1 MSFFSRYSVVIGGL
15 ILLLVIVVLV
25 SVPSDIL
32 SQQATFIATELQYAA
47 ENETRVQTRI
57 DLGDAEHMEAFPMR
71 FGDWLGL
78 DFSPSGL
85 EETLGADVIL
95 LRTYL
100 NTGYYQPV
108 HLAVVQGKEP
118 SSFHPPPI
126 CYRAVGWDIEEEEV
140 EEVPVSDVTW
150 TSASEPISISAKK
163 LVASK
168 GSNGEVEEREVALY
182 YYVKGRLFED
192 TVTMI
197 QVSATVPIEGSYDE
211 VLQAMKGFMGE
222 TVPYMFEHGDEE
234 EREMLAI
241 HLARSWG
248 GIVLMAV
255 LVLIPVGIMIY
266 PRIRRA

>member
-1 MSFFSRYSVVIGGL
+1 M
-15 ILLLVIVVLV
+15 
-25 SVPSDIL
+25 
-32 SQQATFIATELQYAA
+32 
-47 ENETRVQTRI
+47 
-57 DLGDAEHMEAFPMR
+57 
-71 FGDWLGL
+71 
-78 DFSPSGL
+78 
-85 EETLGADVIL
+85 
-95 LRTYL
+95 
-100 NTGYYQPV
+100 
-108 HLAVVQGKEP
+108 
-118 SSFHPPPI
+118 
-126 CYRAVGWDIEEEEV
+126 
-140 EEVPVSDVTW
+140 
-150 TSASEPISISAKK
+150 
-163 LVASK
+163 ASK

-192 TVTMI
+192 SVTMI

-266 PRIRRA
+266 PRVRRA